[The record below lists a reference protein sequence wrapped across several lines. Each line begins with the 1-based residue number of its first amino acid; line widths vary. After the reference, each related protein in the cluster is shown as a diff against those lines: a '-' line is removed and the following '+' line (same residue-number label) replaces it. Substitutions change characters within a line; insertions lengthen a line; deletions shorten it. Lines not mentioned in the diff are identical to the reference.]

1 MDHNIESARNSDLF
15 NKISRDSSF
24 NRDKIEHSF
33 ECSSSKHNN
42 GANQRQNMFCLNEE
56 LRMIN
61 NVRSKEENDIIQDP
75 SILSNSRNI
84 NEIDTSQVYVDGF
97 KDKSQIQVL
106 SEQNNDYSFKN
117 QLQNKYTS
125 LQVSTIQKNELIKQT
140 QTAQEI
146 ASQDNAGENL
156 QNTYD
161 LQERESRR
169 LENTEQSPIQKQSL
183 INNSKLQN
191 ITLFTTKTKARES
204 LKDLPKSV
212 RSSSRK
218 TPPGLNFF
226 TRMKISQ
233 FTRKFMNKIKSLS
246 SKYNLRQLT
255 KKHYEI
261 IDDKSAFFVEKK
273 TTEENI
279 GQRQQMI
286 QHFIALLLRCREKL
300 DSLNPLNPESRF
312 CVICDLIYGTVL
324 LGYLFI
330 VPIQLSFMVSFDLFE
345 LVVFIILVV
354 NFFLT
359 LNKSYYFKGRMITSH
374 KLILLNFVKQ
384 NLIIDLIV
392 FFSIQLQ
399 MFQYVAFLKFFEI
412 NNIIKR
418 ADNHFQIIRKFPI
431 TFTLVN
437 LLFKM
442 CLIAQ
447 IAGCTFH
454 YVARIEIEENIT
466 SNSWLAA
473 QHMTDAPWGSRYII
487 SIYFAFITMM
497 TVGYGDVVPV
507 TNYERIYVIFMTLLS
522 SAIFGY
528 VVNTIGQLYN
538 QQAQKL
544 EQFSKRKQEINL
556 FMDDRKIDSNTKIDV
571 LNYLEYAFQYQKKKD
586 QNPQILFQ
594 DIPKSLV
601 EEICIKYYGRYLFQN
616 KIMKL
621 NFSENVLKAL
631 SYCMKEKNLAPNEYL
646 FHKGNNEQL
655 VYFLVNGMIDIVFEG
670 KEAQSAGCIDQIS
683 KEGDEIGLRSAF
695 IGSERSNS
703 AKCQKNQ
710 NCTVVFFE
718 MDDFKKILQSYP
730 KDYERYCEIKDDII
744 FNNNTLDTKC
754 ASCQKYEH
762 ITYNCPLI
770 SLNIQKDIILYKYNS
785 GGEPQI
791 RKQHSTQRRGKQIN
805 SLMQNELI
813 RQKLK
818 QYRMS
823 LVFMIIPE
831 LRENE
836 QNFQDRSDKFF
847 YNKMP
852 TVKIMDGGDMEA
864 EIEEYNIYDGY
875 ETMVHD
881 DNQRAE
887 DDEEGSDNL
896 QNKRQEEDHYLA
908 IQNESGDNMISSSCY
923 SSSLQ
928 QLQPQQLQQV
938 QIQITT
944 SSSKEN
950 IININQCQPQ
960 VQFTSQPITS
970 QQKVSLFAKKTS
982 PNIELP
988 LNDTQPQAN
997 ISQINQPSSRNL
1009 SFRRERGDSFQPST
1023 KRNSKQFSQQRSL
1036 QSRVKSQRKNSEII
1050 QNSNKPSNQQ
1060 VGFYQETFQDVI
1072 ESNQALT
1079 QLFIYDFDRLKLF
1092 EKYFPYFNCN
1102 NVLSRLNKNKLVLRP
1117 KKKMHKTIIITSP
1130 KKRQSKKIQ
1139 DLEKLAQFK
1148 I

>member
-1 MDHNIESARNSDLF
+1 MDLTIEAKNSDLS
-15 NKISRDSSF
+15 NNISRTSSF
-24 NRDKIEHSF
+24 NRFKMENNL
-33 ECSSSKHNN
+33 ECSSSKHYN

-56 LRMIN
+56 LRMISN
-61 NVRSKEENDIIQDP
+61 LKGKDENDIIQDP
-75 SILSNSRNI
+75 SILSNSRNV
-84 NEIDTSQVYVDGF
+84 NEIDTSQMYVDGV
-97 KDKSQIQVL
+97 KDKSQINVL
-106 SEQNNDYSFKN
+106 YEQNKDYSFRN

-125 LQVSTIQKNELIKQT
+125 LQIHTIKKNELIKQT
-140 QTAQEI
+140 QTVQDI
-146 ASQDNAGENL
+146 ASQEIIGENM

-161 LQERESRR
+161 LQEKESRR
-169 LENTEQSPIQKQSL
+169 LENTEQSPIQKQTL
-183 INNSKLQN
+183 INNSKFQH
-191 ITLFTTKTKARES
+191 ITLFTEKQKARES
-204 LKDLPKSV
+204 LKELPKSV
-212 RSSSRK
+212 RSSSRI

-226 TRMKISQ
+226 TRMKVSQ

-255 KKHYEI
+255 KKHYDI
-261 IDDKSAFFVEKK
+261 INDKSAFFVEKK
-273 TTEENI
+273 AEENI
-279 GQRQQMI
+279 GQRQKII
-286 QHFIALLLRCREKL
+286 QLFVAFMLNIKEKL
-300 DSLNPLNPESRF
+300 DSVQPLNPESRF
-312 CVICDLIYGTVL
+312 CVICDLIYGITL
-324 LGYLFI
+324 LAYLFI
-330 VPIQLSFMVSFDLFE
+330 VPIQLSFNISFDLFE

-359 LNKSYYFKGRMITSH
+359 LNKSYYFKGRMITSR
-374 KLILLNFVKQ
+374 KLILLNFVKYY
-384 NLIIDLIV
+384 LIFDLIV
-392 FFSIQLQ
+392 FFSIRLQ

-454 YVARIEIEENIT
+454 YVARLEIEENLT
-466 SNSWLAA
+466 SNSWLSA

-487 SIYFAFITMM
+487 CIYFAFITMM

-538 QQAQKL
+538 QQAQKQ

-556 FMDDRKIDSNTKIDV
+556 FMDDRKIDSNTKIKV

-594 DIPKSLV
+594 DLPQTLV

-631 SYCMKEKNLAPNEYL
+631 SNCMKEKNLAPNEYL
-646 FHKGNNEQL
+646 FHKGNSEQL
-655 VYFLVNGMIDIVFEG
+655 VYFLVSGKIDIVFEG
-670 KEAQSAGCIDQIS
+670 KEAQIAACIDQIS

-718 MDDFKKILQSYP
+718 MDDFKKILQNYP

-744 FNNNTLDTKC
+744 FNSNTLDTKC
-754 ASCQKYEH
+754 ASCQKYDH
-762 ITYNCPLI
+762 ITYSCPLI
-770 SLNIQKDIILYKYNS
+770 SLNIQKGIFLHKYNS

-805 SLMQNELI
+805 CLIQNELI

-847 YNKMP
+847 FNKMP

-881 DNQRAE
+881 DQCVE
-887 DDEEGSDNL
+887 DEEESDNI
-896 QNKRQEEDHYLA
+896 QNKKQEEDHYLA
-908 IQNESGDNMISSSCY
+908 IQNESGDNMIGSSSY

-938 QIQITT
+938 QIQITA

-950 IININQCQPQ
+950 IMNINQGQQQ
-960 VQFTSQPITS
+960 VQFQSQPITS

-982 PNIELP
+982 QNIEVP
-988 LNDTQPQAN
+988 LNDASPQVN
-997 ISQINQPSSRNL
+997 LSQINQASSRNL
-1009 SFRRERGDSFQPST
+1009 SFRRERGDSFYPPT
-1023 KRNSKQFSQQRSL
+1023 KRNSKQLSQQRSL
-1036 QSRVKSQRKNSEII
+1036 QSRVKSSRKNSEII
-1050 QNSNKPSNQQ
+1050 QNSSKPSNQQ
-1060 VGFYQETFQDVI
+1060 VGFYHETYQDIV
-1072 ESNQALT
+1072 ESNQAQT
-1079 QLFIYDFDRLKLF
+1079 ELFIYDFDRLKLF
-1092 EKYFPYFNCN
+1092 EKYFPYYNYN
-1102 NVLSRLNKNKLVLRP
+1102 NVLLRLNKKKPVFKP
-1117 KKKMHKTIIITSP
+1117 KKKIHKTIVLTSP

-1139 DLEKLAQFK
+1139 DMERLAQFK

>member
-1 MDHNIESARNSDLF
+1 MDLTAEAARNSDLS
-15 NKISRDSSF
+15 NNISRTSSY
-24 NRDKIEHSF
+24 NRFKIENNL
-33 ECSSSKHNN
+33 ECNSSKHQN

-61 NVRSKEENDIIQDP
+61 NLKSKDENDFIQDP
-75 SILSNSRNI
+75 SILSNSKNI
-84 NEIDTSQVYVDGF
+84 NEIDASQIYADGF

-106 SEQNNDYSFKN
+106 TEQNKEYSFRN
-117 QLQNKYTS
+117 QLQNKYSS
-125 LQVSTIQKNELIKQT
+125 LQINTIKKNELIKQT
-140 QTAQEI
+140 QTVQDV
-146 ASQDNAGENL
+146 ASQDIIGENL

-169 LENTEQSPIQKQSL
+169 LDNTEQSPIQKQSL
-183 INNSKLQN
+183 INNNKLQN
-191 ITLFTTKTKARES
+191 ITLFSAKTKAMES
-204 LKDLPKSV
+204 LKELPKSV
-212 RSSSRK
+212 RSSSRI

-246 SKYNLRQLT
+246 SNYNLRQLT
-255 KKHYEI
+255 KKNYEI
-261 IDDKSAFFVEKK
+261 INDKSAFFVDKK
-273 TTEENI
+273 AIEENL
-279 GQRQQMI
+279 GQRQKII
-286 QHFIALLLRCREKL
+286 QIFNALVLNIKEKL
-300 DSLNPLNPESRF
+300 DSFQPLNPESRF
-312 CVICDLIYGTVL
+312 CVICDLIYGIAL

-330 VPIQLSFMVSFDLFE
+330 VPIQLSFMISFELFE

-359 LNKSYYFKGRMITSH
+359 LNKSYYFKGRMITSR
-374 KLILLNFVKQ
+374 KLILLNFIKY

-412 NNIIKR
+412 NSIIKR

-454 YVARIEIEENIT
+454 YVARVEIEENIT

-473 QHMTDAPWGSRYII
+473 QHMTDAPWGI
-487 SIYFAFITMM
+487 
-497 TVGYGDVVPV
+497 
-507 TNYERIYVIFMTLLS
+507 
-522 SAIFGY
+522 
-528 VVNTIGQLYN
+528 NTIGQLYN
-538 QQAQKL
+538 QQAQKQ

-556 FMDDRKIDSNTKIDV
+556 FMDDRKIDSNTKIKV

-594 DIPKSLV
+594 DIPQSLV

-621 NFSENVLKAL
+621 NFSESVLKAL
-631 SYCMKEKNLAPNEYL
+631 SNCMKEKNLAPNEYL
-646 FHKGNNEQL
+646 FHKGNSEQL
-655 VYFLVNGMIDIVFEG
+655 VYFLVSGKIDIVFEG
-670 KEAQSAGCIDQIS
+670 KEAQNAACIDQIS

-703 AKCQKNQ
+703 AKCQKSQ

-718 MDDFKKILQSYP
+718 MDAFKKILQNYP
-730 KDYERYCEIKDDII
+730 KDYERYCEIRDDII
-744 FNNNTLDTKC
+744 FNSNTLDTKC
-754 ASCQKYEH
+754 ASCQKYDH
-762 ITYNCPLI
+762 IIQNCPLI
-770 SLNIQKDIILYKYNS
+770 SLNIQKSIFLHKYNS

-805 SLMQNELI
+805 CLIQNDLI

-823 LVFMIIPE
+823 LVFLIMPE

-852 TVKIMDGGDMEA
+852 TVKVMDGGDMEA

-875 ETMVHD
+875 DTIAID
-881 DNQRAE
+881 DHQCAE
-887 DDEEGSDNL
+887 DEEESDNL

-908 IQNESGDNMISSSCY
+908 IQNESGENMIGSSSY

-938 QIQITT
+938 QIQITA
-944 SSSKEN
+944 SSGKEN
-950 IININQCQPQ
+950 IININQGQPQ
-960 VQFTSQPITS
+960 VQFQTQPITS

-982 PNIELP
+982 QNIDVP
-988 LNDTQPQAN
+988 LNDAPPQVS

-1009 SFRRERGDSFQPST
+1009 SFRRERGDSFYPPT
-1023 KRNSKQFSQQRSL
+1023 KRNSKQLSQQRSL

-1050 QNSNKPSNQQ
+1050 QNSSKPSNQQ
-1060 VGFYQETFQDVI
+1060 VGFYHETYQDVI
-1072 ESNQALT
+1072 ESNQVLT
-1079 QLFIYDFDRLKLF
+1079 ELFIYDFDRLKLF
-1092 EKYFPYFNCN
+1092 EKYFPYYNCN
-1102 NVLSRLNKNKLVLRP
+1102 NVLIRLNKKKLVFKP
-1117 KKKMHKTIIITSP
+1117 KKKNHKTIIISSP